1 MDGQEIGRGRSKV
14 DDIVVSSFMSLLLL
28 ALLGML
34 SGYCGGG
41 DANPNSRSERTFE
54 QTTLW

>member
-1 MDGQEIGRGRSKV
+1 MEGQELGGGRSKV
-14 DDIVVSSFMSLLLL
+14 DDIIVSGFMSLLLL

-41 DANPNSRSERTFE
+41 DNNPNPRSDRTFE
-54 QTTLW
+54 QTLW